1 MWEFYV
7 VFIYFAWK
15 ISLKI
20 IHNRIKY
27 KIFTGAGQMV
37 ESHEESQL
45 SDWNTNSVG
54 SMYQFNIPFYPFTE
68 DLIPLWLKPARE
80 QWKPSKPIYFIL

>member
-37 ESHEESQL
+37 ESQ
-45 SDWNTNSVG
+45 
-54 SMYQFNIPFYPFTE
+54 
-68 DLIPLWLKPARE
+68 
-80 QWKPSKPIYFIL
+80 